1 MDSALIQILSA
12 LGGIII
18 TIIILYGIKE
28 TVIKNGGKSN
38 KRINY
43 LK

>member
-18 TIIILYGIKE
+18 TILIFYFLNTTKTRY
-28 TVIKNGGKSN
+28 GGKS